1 MTCRQSAAVK
11 KPVNGGSSGE
21 DRKLFT
27 LMKKLRM
34 ANEYV
39 RHEKS
44 LFCMRD
50 IAGD

>member
-1 MTCRQSAAVK
+1 MERRRPK
-11 KPVNGGSSGE
+11 IRPGPEDPGE

-27 LMKKLRM
+27 LMKKLRL

-44 LFCMRD
+44 LFCVRD